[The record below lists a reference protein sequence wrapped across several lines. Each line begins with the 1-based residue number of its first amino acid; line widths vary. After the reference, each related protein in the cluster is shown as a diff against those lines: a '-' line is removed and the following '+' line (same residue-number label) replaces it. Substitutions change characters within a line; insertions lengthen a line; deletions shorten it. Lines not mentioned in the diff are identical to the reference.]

1 MNRINVDRALERARA
16 AVFPIGLVGLILLI
30 LLAMPAEATVEAFGN
45 WFAPHRRAWYAL
57 PGVVLMFVALGL
69 LMVPVLLLIAA
80 TGVAFGPWLGPAYAM
95 AGCLASASAGFAIGR
110 WVGLD
115 RAERLGGKRLA
126 RAARAMAR
134 HGILAVFLLRKIPI
148 PFLLA
153 NVFAGATPVR
163 YRDFVIGTTLGMVAV
178 VIALAGFGYHVTKV
192 LDDPSPR
199 AFLLAAIALA
209 GPLTLAW
216 LLNRSLRPRE
226 DAA

>member
-1 MNRINVDRALERARA
+1 MNRINADWALERAQA
-16 AVFPIGLVGLILLI
+16 AALPVALVVLILI
-30 LLAMPAEATVEAFGN
+30 VLLAMPAETTVEALGN

-57 PGVVLMFVALGL
+57 PGVALTFVALGL

-80 TGVAFGPWLGPAYAM
+80 TGIAFGPWLGPAYAM
-95 AGCLASASAGFAIGR
+95 VGCLASASTGFAIGR

-115 RAERLGGKRLA
+115 RVERVGGKRLA

-134 HGILAVFLLRKIPI
+134 HGILAVFLLRKVPV

-163 YRDFVIGTTLGMVAV
+163 YRDFVIGTTLGMIAV
-178 VIALAGFGYHVTKV
+178 VIALAGFGYHATKV

-199 AFLLAAIALA
+199 AFFLATIALA
-209 GPLTLAW
+209 VPLTLAW

-226 DAA
+226 DIA